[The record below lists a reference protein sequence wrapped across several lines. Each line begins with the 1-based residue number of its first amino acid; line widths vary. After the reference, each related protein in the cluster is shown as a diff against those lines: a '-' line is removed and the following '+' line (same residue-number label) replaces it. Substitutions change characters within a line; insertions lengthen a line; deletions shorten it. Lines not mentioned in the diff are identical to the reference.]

1 MKLLF
6 IALLILS
13 LNQIYSKTIIVSNDT
28 QVNSLSEAAKNA
40 VAGDTILFKAGF
52 YTGGNH
58 ISNLKGTIDNPI
70 FIIAE
75 FSDVTINGGSTAWQI
90 SDPENIVIQGFTF
103 EAQTSNGVNID
114 DGGSFDTPAKN
125 IKILNCVFGNIIA
138 TGNNDLFKLSG
149 IDSLVIA
156 NCIFANASAGG
167 SMIDMVG
174 CHNVSIQDNIFENG
188 GSNAIQA
195 KGATKDVYIERNYFL
210 NGGQRAIN
218 IGGSTGL
225 EFFRPQGANYESQNV
240 NAYANVFVGSVTP
253 VGFVGTVNSSF
264 INNTV
269 IMPEK
274 WAMRILQENTSE
286 GFLQCSNNAFIN
298 NIIYVDKFATNPAIN
313 IGPNTMPET
322 FTFSHNLWYNIDEPN
337 WSGPNLPSNDD
348 NMILANP
355 EFEDLTFGSYSLKGS
370 SPAIGKGFDTKSPK
384 YDLNSVLFKN
394 PRSIGAIEFQPTS
407 VSEKNTK
414 NYTLYYNS
422 FENQLKI
429 EFENI
434 CSSNRIDIIGING
447 EIYFSNSNLIN
458 KNFSVDLNQLK
469 IASQSCF
476 ILIKDCNNL
485 NFEKINIVK

>member
-6 IALLILS
+6 ITLLILS

-40 VAGDTILFKAGF
+40 VPGDTILFKAGD
-52 YTGGNH
+52 YTGGNY
-58 ISNLKGTIDNPI
+58 ISNLKGTFDNPI
-70 FIIAE
+70 YIIAE
-75 FSDVTINGGSTAWQI
+75 FSDVSIKGGSNAWQI

-103 EAQTSNGVNID
+103 EGQTSNGVNID

-125 IKILNCVFGNIIA
+125 IKIYNCVFGNIIA
-138 TGNNDLFKLSG
+138 TGNNDLLKLSG

-174 CHNVSIQDNIFENG
+174 CHNVSIQENVFENG

-210 NGGQRAIN
+210 NCGQRAIN

-240 NAYANVFVGSVTP
+240 NAYANVFVGSITP

-264 INNTV
+264 INNTI

-286 GFLQCSNNAFIN
+286 GFLQCSNNSFIN
-298 NIIYVDKFATNPAIN
+298 NIIYIDKFAANPAIN

-322 FTFSHNLWYNIDEPN
+322 FTFSNNLWYNVDNPD
-337 WSGPNLPSNDD
+337 WSGPNLPSIDENI
-348 NMILANP
+348 ILMNP
-355 EFEDLTFGSYSLKGS
+355 EFVDVMFGSYSLKGS
-370 SPAIGKGFDTKSPK
+370 SPAIGKGFDTKYPI
-384 YDLNSVLFKN
+384 YDINSTLYKN
-394 PRSIGAIEFQPTS
+394 PRSLGAIEFQPSS
-407 VSEKNTK
+407 VSENNHK
-414 NYTLYYNS
+414 NYTFNYNRL
-422 FENQLKI
+422 ENHLEI

-447 EIYFSNSNLIN
+447 DIYSSNSNLVN
-458 KNFSVDLNQLK
+458 KYNIIDLNQLN
-469 IASQSCF
+469 IANQSCF
-476 ILIKDCNNL
+476 IIIKDCNNL